1 MRQTMVRRLV
11 MVGSLAMILSVA
23 RPGAVQARELRGPGA
38 WGWLQQLW
46 TQGISA
52 LWSGP
57 AAPEPVRGT
66 RSAGAL
72 RKDGGSLG
80 WPKTPPP
87 DALDSSS
94 SDQGLGLDPNG

>member
-23 RPGAVQARELRGPGA
+23 RPGAVQARELRAPGA

-57 AAPEPVRGT
+57 ALVLG
-66 RSAGAL
+66 SVLAL
-72 RKDGGSLG
+72 RCTPHRSTRKTGHWKNARARHPSGGNCS
-80 WPKTPPP
+80 
-87 DALDSSS
+87 
-94 SDQGLGLDPNG
+94 